1 MSPDELKSLTKQP
14 ITLSPL
20 LQAMWHDHHGNWEA
34 SHNIAQE
41 INDRHGS
48 WVHAYLHR
56 KEGDSSNA
64 SYWYRKAGKSMPNTT
79 LEKEW
84 EEIVQSLLKTK

>member
-1 MSPDELKSLTKQP
+1 MSPAEFKSLTTQP
-14 ITLSPL
+14 IALSPL
-20 LQAMWHDHHGNWEA
+20 LQAMWHDYHGNWEA

-41 INDRHGS
+41 INDRDGS

-84 EEIVQSLLKTK
+84 EEIVQSLLKDK

>member
-1 MSPDELKSLTKQP
+1 MSPTELKSLTKPP
-14 ITLSPL
+14 IALSPL
-20 LQAMWHDHHGNWEA
+20 LQAMWHDHHGDWEA

-41 INDRHGS
+41 INDRAGS
-48 WVHAYLHR
+48 WVHGYLHR
-56 KEGDSSNA
+56 KEGDLANA

-84 EEIVQSLLKTK
+84 EDIVHALIKN